1 MKKYLVPFLKI
12 TVPLGLGVFLIW
24 MVYKDLTPQDISD
37 IKVAFSETNYF
48 YIVLS
53 AMFGLLSHA
62 SRAWRWK
69 YPLKELGYTPHFLN
83 SFYTVMIGYFANLGI
98 PRSGEI
104 MRCGLMAKYEDI
116 PFNKLVGTVIAER
129 VADLLILIAFIFLV
143 IFLQFEKLSAYFIEM
158 GIMEKFSLQKMLVY
172 LGVLAVGGIIG
183 IIILKKSKNS
193 IVLKIGGFLQGI
205 FDGLKTIFTM
215 KDKWLFI
222 GHTLFIWLMYFVMF
236 YITFYSLPSIENVPL
251 SGIFTAFVIGGI
263 SITVTNGGIG
273 AYPLGMASVLA
284 LYGIA
289 ESTGY
294 AFGWAVWTGQTI
306 MLVLAGLVSAVLLP
320 RFNKRRVM
328 STE

>member
-69 YPLKELGYTPHFLN
+69 YPLKELGYDVHFLN
-83 SFYTVMIGYFANLGI
+83 GFYTVMIGYFANMGI

-143 IFLQFEKLSAYFIEM
+143 IFLQFEKLSAYLIEM
-158 GIMEKFSLQKMLVY
+158 GIMEKFSLQKILIY
-172 LGVLAVGGIIG
+172 LGVLVVGGIVG
-183 IIILKKSKNS
+183 FIILKKSNNV
-193 IVLKIGGFLQGI
+193 IILKIRGFLQGI
-205 FDGLKTIFTM
+205 FEGLKTIVTM

-222 GHTLFIWLMYFVMF
+222 GHTIFIWLMYVVMF
-236 YITFYSLPSIENVPL
+236 YITFYSLPSIENVPF
-251 SGIFTAFVIGGI
+251 SGIITAFVIGGI

-320 RFNKRRVM
+320 RFNKKRVV
-328 STE
+328 SAG